1 VNDHSESRQDSP
13 CAEEE
18 IEAIAAALAIKW
30 HLSDLSSE
38 HVANRWAALTG
49 AVPSMLGAVRLIRRM
64 DTARF
69 YTLVGSTVMV
79 AL

>member
-1 VNDHSESRQDSP
+1 
-13 CAEEE
+13 
-18 IEAIAAALAIKW
+18 
-30 HLSDLSSE
+30 
-38 HVANRWAALTG
+38 
-49 AVPSMLGAVRLIRRM
+49 MLGAVRLIRRM